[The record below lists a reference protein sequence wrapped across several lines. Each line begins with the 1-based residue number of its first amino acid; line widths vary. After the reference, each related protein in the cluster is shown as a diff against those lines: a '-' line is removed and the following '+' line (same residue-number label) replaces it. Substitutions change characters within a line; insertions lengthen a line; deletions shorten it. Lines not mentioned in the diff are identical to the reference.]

1 MWDWVKEPWA
11 GSIQKIK
18 RSNTPDVYKDLW
30 TGITKSEGPVFEEL
44 TVGGD
49 PQTNIS
55 EQMSDVK
62 CLNGTR
68 YSILGNLSC
77 NKGHSISK
85 GPTCRWFYGPV
96 GMIAVG
102 LEGANEI
109 PRPDVWQV
117 WKKLLWGGQARNG
130 HKFQGLEKRV
140 ENMLMMNNPHQE
152 FYDTL
157 TKGVCAAIPLCD
169 ANFCQNW
176 EQGQSYDLLVVVDK
190 AETAALALSS
200 NNNFTLRCHRE
211 AFPDEIKKATTFL
224 GDCIKALAEI
234 LDSDRLIEPM
244 TNFLKEFDNK
254 EMRAKLDSL
263 VELRDALRDADGVDV
278 PTMNPDCDK
287 VVLKVDMKAF
297 LELSG
302 TGCLDS
308 GLLPSPDPWLL
319 GMKAA
324 INAYFMHTKKKLVPA
339 CPSSNQESEDED
351 SQPFAQVLSNLSSS
365 YEWPPA
371 FRNRIRDLASYQT
384 PEEVAYVTE
393 SGDDISVVTC
403 DSFAEYSPVR

>member
-1 MWDWVKEPWA
+1 
-11 GSIQKIK
+11 
-18 RSNTPDVYKDLW
+18 L
-30 TGITKSEGPVFEEL
+30 TGITKSEGLVFEEL

-49 PQTNIS
+49 PQTNIT
-55 EQMSDVK
+55 EQVSDVK
-62 CLNGTR
+62 CLSGITH
-68 YSILGNLSC
+68 SILGNLSC
-77 NKGHSISK
+77 NKGHSIAK

-109 PRPDVWQV
+109 PRPDVWQL
-117 WKKLLWGGQARNG
+117 WKRLLWGGQALNG
-130 HKFQGLEKRV
+130 HKFLGLEKRV

-176 EQGQSYDLLVVVDK
+176 QQGQSYDLLVVVDNAK
-190 AETAALALSS
+190 TAALALSS
-200 NNNFTLRCHRE
+200 NNNFTRKCHRE
-211 AFPDEIKKATTFL
+211 AFPDEIEKATTFL

-244 TNFLKEFDNK
+244 NDFLQKFDNK
-254 EMRAKLDSL
+254 EMCAKLDSL
-263 VELRDALRDADGVDV
+263 VELRDALRAAGGVDV
-278 PTMNPDCDK
+278 PTVKPGCDK

-297 LELSG
+297 LQLSG
-302 TGCLDS
+302 ARLLDS

-324 INAYFMHTKKKLVPA
+324 INAYFMLTKKKLVPA
-339 CPSSNQESEDED
+339 YPSSNQENEDEG
-351 SQPFAQVLSNLSSS
+351 SQALSWMFSNLSSS
-365 YEWPPA
+365 YEWPLA
-371 FRNRIRDLASYQT
+371 FRNRIRDVASYQT
-384 PEEVAYVTE
+384 PAEVAYVTE
-393 SGDDISVVTC
+393 SEDDISVVTC
-403 DSFAEYSPVR
+403 GDSFAE